1 MRRKS
6 SNKSKGK
13 NKKKQKKEK
22 ILLTTLHTTEALQAI
37 GEEFDRRKAMLYYT
51 ALLFIAVILGLLF
64 EVNILFIALI
74 CIAYVLCV
82 PQLLFN
88 QSKFAYETRRFN
100 DVNSYMSQMAQSF
113 IYTQDIIGS
122 LRETATCFSSGRMTD
137 TLSHAFEIIE
147 NGKTDIKKA
156 EQDALKFI
164 ESRYACEKLHNLH
177 RFFISAEELGG
188 ECQKEFEILENM
200 RIAWQGVVESGRS
213 KRYWERNIGA
223 CLYILFMGVAIMM
236 LHVMRNS
243 DLDIMSLAA
252 TQIVDSLLL
261 IGFVLYFVFMD
272 NRLNKSLLT
281 DPVLMTEKRARAYYE
296 YLDNYNAKEQW
307 TKYRGITVLSAVASG
322 MFMYLK
328 PSWATLAVS
337 IGVVFTGCNIHT
349 IIHIIAVKNMQKEI
363 SKAFPKWLFDVMLL
377 LQRESV
383 EGAFIRSL
391 ETAPPVLK
399 PEIIRINE
407 MLNQKPHDP
416 DAYMSFLRDFGDQGI
431 NEIMHKLYS
440 LAVGANRDAEVLDVV
455 MEKNIK
461 SLEKSERDTIIFVD
475 SMKNPT
481 WIPFICAGFSCL
493 AYLVIAIVTS
503 INGIMDMI

>member
-1 MRRKS
+1 MFQIR
-6 SNKSKGK
+6 
-13 NKKKQKKEK
+13 NKKRKEK
-22 ILLTTLHTTEALQAI
+22 LLFTPLHTTEALQAI
-37 GEEFDRRKAMLYYT
+37 GEAYDRKKAMLYYM
-51 ALLFIAVILGLLF
+51 AVIFIAIILGLLF
-64 EVNILFIALI
+64 EVNLLLIAGI
-74 CIAYVLCV
+74 CIMYALCV

-88 QSKFAYETRRFN
+88 HSKFAYETRRFH

-113 IYTQDIIGS
+113 IYTQDIIES

-137 TLSHAFEIIE
+137 TLNHAFEMIE
-147 NGKTDIKKA
+147 CGKADIKKA
-156 EQDALKFI
+156 EQDALAYI
-164 ESRYACEKLHNLH
+164 ESRYSCEKLQNLH

-223 CLYILFMGVAIMM
+223 CLYILFLGVAVMM

-243 DLDIMSLAA
+243 NLDIMALVA
-252 TQIVDSLLL
+252 TQIVDSILL
-261 IGFVLYFVFMD
+261 IGFVFYFVFMD

-281 DPVLMTEKRARAYYE
+281 TPVLMTEKKARAYYE
-296 YLDNYNAKEQW
+296 YLNTYNEKKERAR
-307 TKYRGITVLSAVASG
+307 YRGITCLTVVVSAMLIYICPNWTS
-322 MFMYLK
+322 L
-328 PSWATLAVS
+328 ATA
-337 IGVVFTGCNIHT
+337 IGLVFIGSNIHT
-349 IIHIIAVKNMQKEI
+349 IIHIAAVKTMKKEI
-363 SKAFPKWLFDVMLL
+363 AKAFPKWLFDIILL

-383 EGAFIRSL
+383 EGAFISSL
-391 ETAPPVLK
+391 EMAPPVLK
-399 PEIIRINE
+399 PEIMRIND
-407 MLNQKPHDP
+407 MLTQKPHDP
-416 DAYMSFLRDFGDQGI
+416 DAYMSFLRDLGDQGI

-461 SLEKSERDTIIFVD
+461 SLEKAERDTMVFID

-493 AYLVIAIVTS
+493 AYLVIAVMTS
-503 INGIMDMI
+503 ISGIMDMI